1 MSAPAAPAPVALP
14 PYAGIACADVCLV
27 RTAAQAGAAL
37 SALLAGDVVG
47 FDTESKPTFR
57 KGEESTGPHL
67 IQLASD
73 TQAYLFPVG
82 SAPALAELRALLE
95 SPHLLKVGF
104 GLRDD
109 LRRLQAKLGIAAA
122 NVLDLARVLREN
134 KRGDVGVK
142 TAVARFLGQE
152 LRKSKKISTTNWANA
167 QLSERQMLYAAD
179 DAQAALRVY
188 RAWRAMESAMPSPGT
203 ISPGPGLTSDA

>member
-1 MSAPAAPAPVALP
+1 MNAPVAVALP
-14 PYAGIACADVCLV
+14 PYAGIAIADVRLV
-27 RTAAQAGAAL
+27 RTAAEAAAAL
-37 SALLAGDVVG
+37 AELGARDAVG

-73 TQAYLFPVG
+73 THAYLFPVG
-82 SAPALAELRALLE
+82 AAAIPDELRALLE
-95 SPHLLKVGF
+95 SPRLRKVGF

-109 LRRLQAKLGIAAA
+109 LRRLQTKLGIAAA

-142 TAVARFLGQE
+142 TAVARYLGQE

-167 QLSERQMLYAAD
+167 QLGERQMLYAAD

-188 RAWRAMESAMPSPGT
+188 RAWCLAATPAPPPDGAVPPAPSFA
-203 ISPGPGLTSDA
+203 SPP

>member
-1 MSAPAAPAPVALP
+1 MCLP
-14 PYAGIACADVCLV
+14 PYAGIDLDAVSLV
-27 RTAAQAGAAL
+27 RTAAEAAAAL
-37 SALLAGDVVG
+37 SALLDCDVVG

-82 SAPALAELRALLE
+82 SAPALAELRAILG
-95 SPHLLKVGF
+95 SPRVQKVGF

-109 LRRLQAKLGIAAA
+109 LRRLQTKLGIAAA

-188 RAWRAMESAMPSPGT
+188 RAWRAMEMAMPSPGT
-203 ISPGPGLTSDA
+203 ISPGPGLTTDA